1 MNQPSSVREDPHSV
15 PQVLTSDNRDTRHA
29 TTLYLINTLAWEQRK
44 GDATK
49 NDGFYDLGNAP
60 AQPEAAT

>member
-1 MNQPSSVREDPHSV
+1 MLFPTESG
-15 PQVLTSDNRDTRHA
+15 QVALKVAGYSYQQDANAGTT
-29 TTLYLINTLAWEQRK
+29 TTLDLINTLAWQQRK
-44 GDATK
+44 GEATK